1 MKLNR
6 FQQDVKDF
14 LYDRLVVIEAEG
26 QCFENMSVL
35 VDAAFESDVA
45 SNFSLVGNTVHD
57 STKYVIDN
65 WNDGI
70 QDTLKE
76 AGKQGISVSLEN
88 FMDNPN
94 GFLLQMASEESKNL
108 LSRSSLSGLKDFIL
122 DAQLKGEMLEMIDD
136 IEKDITRKEAKSLGR
151 KSKQN
156 ANVLSVNGVER

>member
-1 MKLNR
+1 MKLNG
-6 FQQDVKDF
+6 FQKDVKDF
-14 LYDRLVVIEAEG
+14 LYDRLDAIEAEG
-26 QCFENMSVL
+26 QQFENTSSL
-35 VDAAFESDVA
+35 ADTAFESDIA
-45 SNFSLVGNTVHD
+45 SNFPLVGNTVQD
-57 STKYVIDN
+57 SAMYVIDN

-70 QDTLKE
+70 KDTLKE
-76 AGKQGISVSLEN
+76 AGNQGLSVSLEN

-136 IEKDITRKEAKSLGR
+136 IERDITRKESKFLAR

-156 ANVLSVNGVER
+156 ANTLSVQGVER